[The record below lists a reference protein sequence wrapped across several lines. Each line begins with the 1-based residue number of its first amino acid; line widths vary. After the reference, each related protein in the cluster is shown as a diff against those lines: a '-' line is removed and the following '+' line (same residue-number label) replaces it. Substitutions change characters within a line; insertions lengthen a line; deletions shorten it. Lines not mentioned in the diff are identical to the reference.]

1 MIEAMLLADLLSRV
15 PGEHISSDSTYRLAG
30 RTMRPDLR
38 AYALL
43 IGERHYIHR
52 FYGLDSDSDAAMFP
66 GLRLFAK
73 VLATQVYIDPFTG
86 EAMSALQALKY
97 WSDDL
102 CCRGG
107 SPKNHPYMLI
117 FTYLDRGPCKD
128 GFHAVQ
134 LVPMN
139 NVDSPAKRRLGD
151 IIRKPVQED
160 LDKVVRYLQT
170 RPKNRCSH
178 GR

>member
-1 MIEAMLLADLLSRV
+1 MLLADLLSRV

-43 IGERHYIHR
+43 IGERHYIHRYDAQFPCRRVFVVQTCVFFSR

-117 FTYLDRGPCKD
+117 FTYLDR
-128 GFHAVQ
+128 V
-134 LVPMN
+134 
-139 NVDSPAKRRLGD
+139 SPSSN
-151 IIRKPVQED
+151 
-160 LDKVVRYLQT
+160 T
-170 RPKNRCSH
+170 
-178 GR
+178 